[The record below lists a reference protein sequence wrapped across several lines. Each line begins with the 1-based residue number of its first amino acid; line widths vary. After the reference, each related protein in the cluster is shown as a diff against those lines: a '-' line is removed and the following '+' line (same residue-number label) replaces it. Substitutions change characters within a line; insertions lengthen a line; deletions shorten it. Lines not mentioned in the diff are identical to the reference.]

1 MATELEAGGQVTLT
15 IRKQRAMDAAAQLTV
30 VPLSGIPGNGHAYS
44 SDGSSQARNWNFNP
58 PR

>member
-30 VPLSGIPGNGHAYS
+30 VPPSGIPGNGHAYS
-44 SDGSSQARNWNFNP
+44 
-58 PR
+58 